1 MLKILMLEKIG
12 FNNSIK
18 LNDIFDHDE
27 NSWIVRAITQNTI
40 KARYVNLGRK
50 SGWQHDLIK
59 AIVVAQKVGTFDERN
74 RHSKEKGIKSVF
86 KTTEVNCLSSHEN
99 RKTVKVGDACE
110 LGDNEIYIAS
120 EVLSISYSF
129 IDVVTELKG
138 ISVTELPVIET
149 NRIKNQSRLNELGW
163 SVCGQ

>member
-18 LNDIFDHDE
+18 LNDIFDHNED
-27 NSWIVRAITQNTI
+27 SWIIRAISQNTI
-40 KARYVNLGRK
+40 KARYVNLGGK
-50 SGWQHDLIK
+50 TGWQHDLIK

-74 RHSKEKGIKSVF
+74 RHSKETGIRSVF
-86 KTTEVNCLSSHEN
+86 KTADVNRLSSHEN

-110 LGDNEIYIAS
+110 LGENEIYIAT

-138 ISVTELPVIET
+138 ISVTELPVKEI
-149 NRIKNQSRLNELGW
+149 NKIKNKSRLNELGW
-163 SVCGQ
+163 SVC